1 MLSTR
6 TDASVA
12 ACASALIEVLPPL
25 ARLLSETL
33 QTSGP
38 GARLTPPQYKVLLY
52 LTERDH
58 ISSELARYLGV
69 TPSSVT
75 TLVDGLVQ
83 RGLAERV
90 ASPTDRRC
98 VLVRI
103 SGAGSAC
110 FRQAQAQL
118 LPRLESVV
126 AGLPERDRQELASG
140 LRALEALLE
149 QAREP
154 VPFKRAGVGG

>member
-33 QTSGP
+33 QTSGL

-58 ISSELARYLGV
+58 LSSELARYLGV

-83 RGLAERV
+83 RGLAERI

-103 SGAGSAC
+103 TPPGSSC

-126 AGLPERDRQELASG
+126 AGLPERDRRGLAAG
-140 LRALEALLE
+140 LRALEALLD
-149 QAREP
+149 QSRDLL
-154 VPFKRAGVGG
+154 PFKRAAGG

>member
-1 MLSTR
+1 MISSR
-6 TDASVA
+6 TESSVS

-33 QTSGP
+33 QTKGL

-58 ISSELARYLGV
+58 LSSELARYLGV

-83 RGLAERV
+83 RGLVERI

-103 SGAGSAC
+103 TAPGASC

-126 AGLPERDRQELASG
+126 AGLPGRERRELASG
-140 LRALEALLE
+140 LRALEGLLE

-154 VPFKRAGVGG
+154 VPFKRSGVGG